1 MAGPYRRHAVIEA
14 PVEDVWAIVSDPRTH
29 PQWWPDVVEVEAE
42 GPVAEG
48 DSYTRTSRR
57 LGMLDQVDAIWV
69 AERLENLREAHFRC
83 TVSGTY
89 TRFALTP
96 AQDDTF
102 VEVETGMLPPNLRWR
117 VAGTLGRTYFH
128 RWLRDVLVALPGVVA
143 GKAARGQQST

>member
-1 MAGPYRRHAVIEA
+1 MAGPYRRHAVIDA
-14 PVEDVWAIVSDPRTH
+14 PVEDV
-29 PQWWPDVVEVEAE
+29 
-42 GPVAEG
+42 
-48 DSYTRTSRR
+48 
-57 LGMLDQVDAIWV
+57 WV

-128 RWLRDVLVALPGVVA
+128 RWLRDVLVALPDVVSRGVPP
-143 GKAARGQQST
+143 RQQST